1 MKTTVVVHSAAL
13 TSGNNTRALREGSS
27 VYVRVLKNNGSGSYK
42 ISLAGKTVDIKSS
55 VPLEVGASFKAE
67 ISLIG
72 SKIVLRK
79 QDFNIQL
86 EDAKLQKLPVI
97 FNSEGKIV
105 NPKLIQYFANLG
117 LFPDE
122 ISYELFNLTKELGSR
137 FDSET
142 INKAR
147 LLGLKFKG
155 REKKASAAAFI
166 LLQKGLNPDKEMI
179 EALLG
184 EDEGGSFYFDTKDA
198 QQNSSK
204 RESFDD
210 FFNEVFSG
218 YYGENRKTGLL
229 TLFNHLCFNN
239 EKQASFGNW
248 IKVPFDF
255 KYTKQTQKTG
265 CGCFSAFLDKD
276 RKETRKVVLDF
287 NFADTKYGICI
298 CLRDNKPNKIILAS
312 PTGKSD
318 VSVGLKNHFAS
329 AEIEEIDYDD
339 FYSFMPEDDGISIL
353 GGSV

>member
-1 MKTTVVVHSAAL
+1 MKTDVVVHSPAL

-27 VYVRVLKNNGSGSYK
+27 IYVRVLKNNGSGSYK

-72 SKIVLRK
+72 SKIVLRR

-122 ISYELFNLTKELGSR
+122 ISYELLNLTKELGSR

-142 INKAR
+142 VNKAR

-184 EDEGGSFYFDTKDA
+184 ENEGGSFYFDTKDA
-198 QQNSSK
+198 QQNSPK

-255 KYTKQTQKTG
+255 KYIKQAQKNG
-265 CGCFSAFLDKD
+265 HGCFYAFLCND
-276 RKETRKVVLDF
+276 RKETRKVLLDF
-287 NFADTKYGICI
+287 NFSGTKYGLCI
-298 CLRDNKPNKIILAS
+298 FLQDTNPCKIILAS
-312 PTGKSD
+312 PSGKSD